1 MKTTLV
7 VCESPWAERD
17 RRWAPW
23 SMRPFVEGIAELYG
37 ARLVYRTFTGGPE
50 LRRLLEGEAFD
61 GPGQR
66 FLIYIACHGSGGRL
80 TLGRKPDSGVNLA
93 PIARALCQGV
103 ESVWLGACD
112 VGGSNALHE
121 FLAQSGA
128 VWAGGYRC
136 SVNWDASLLLDM
148 AVLQELLK
156 SGPRKTR
163 TGVVSTLKRALK
175 GFDPR
180 WVIGSDTK
188 GDGVSLGD
196 ALRIVARDKNRGA
209 RPEDVSQD
217 LLSALHWSNS
227 H

>member
-1 MKTTLV
+1 MNAFVPVREGVKSAFNR
-7 VCESPWAERD
+7 SPK
-17 RRWAPW
+17 
-23 SMRPFVEGIAELYG
+23 
-37 ARLVYRTFTGGPE
+37 
-50 LRRLLEGEAFD
+50 AFD

-66 FLIYIACHGSGGRL
+66 FLIYIACHGYGGRL
-80 TLGRKPDSGVNLA
+80 TPGRKPDSGVNLA

-112 VGGSNALHE
+112 VGGSNALHD
-121 FLAQSGA
+121 FLADGGA

-163 TGVVSTLKRALK
+163 TGVVGTLKQAMK

-180 WVIGSDTK
+180 WIIGST
-188 GDGVSLGD
+188 SAAENPL
-196 ALRIVARDKNRGA
+196 
-209 RPEDVSQD
+209 PE
-217 LLSALHWSNS
+217 LLFSAEEMVKYLYF
-227 H
+227 